1 MKSVRL
7 YIGFFIMSLI
17 FPLFS
22 SDLKEDEDVIVFPVY
37 LYLDSSQKEFS
48 VKLHI
53 QVFKKKEDSQKR
65 KFLIE
70 SLKGQFAISNEDNA
84 KIFEER
90 IRAFLVDNKR
100 NKKISVTILG
110 ERFELNQTEANGH
123 STTNVKIPSSKISN
137 KELADKKIEITI
149 NSSKQNNRTYKG
161 IIYIIPENST
171 CLISDIDD
179 TIKISDVR
187 NKKVLIQNSFVNPF
201 KAVTGMQELYS
212 KLGASKVDC
221 FLFVS
226 ASPWQMYSVLNDF
239 FSKEKFPPA
248 LYFMKYFRLKDSDFF
263 NLFEKPEIY
272 KTETIEPIME
282 EWKKVKFILVGDSGE
297 KDPEAYAKL
306 AVKYPE
312 RITKIYI
319 RKAYEEN
326 LDSRIKSVFQNIPD
340 EKYQFFKNPDEIK

>member
-1 MKSVRL
+1 
-7 YIGFFIMSLI
+7 
-17 FPLFS
+17 
-22 SDLKEDEDVIVFPVY
+22 
-37 LYLDSSQKEFS
+37 
-48 VKLHI
+48 
-53 QVFKKKEDSQKR
+53 
-65 KFLIE
+65 
-70 SLKGQFAISNEDNA
+70 
-84 KIFEER
+84 
-90 IRAFLVDNKR
+90 
-100 NKKISVTILG
+100 
-110 ERFELNQTEANGH
+110 
-123 STTNVKIPSSKISN
+123 
-137 KELADKKIEITI
+137 
-149 NSSKQNNRTYKG
+149 
-161 IIYIIPENST
+161 
-171 CLISDIDD
+171 
-179 TIKISDVR
+179 
-187 NKKVLIQNSFVNPF
+187 
-201 KAVTGMQELYS
+201 MQELYS

-272 KTETIEPIME
+272 KTETIAPIIE

-319 RKAYEEN
+319 RNAYEEN